1 MGITEESR
9 DALETRI
16 GGKILF
22 TPGHTGDS
30 VSLKVGRVI
39 FPGDAAM
46 NGFPSS
52 RRITIWV
59 ENPAAFGRS
68 WDLLISED
76 ADMLYPAHVK
86 PFAKEELVRFRQAVY
101 RIRLYALE

>member
-1 MGITEESR
+1 MWITQETR
-9 DALETRI
+9 KALETRL
-16 GGKILF
+16 GGTILF

-59 ENPAAFGRS
+59 EDATAFGQS

-76 ADMLYPAHVK
+76 ADTLYPAHGK
-86 PFAKEELVRFRQAVY
+86 PFAKEELARFRPAVD
-101 RIRLYALE
+101 RIGLYALK